1 MLEPRR
7 GADLA
12 HETQG
17 LGEPGEQLGRDGG
30 PAISRWKRAL
40 PHLLVRVRG
49 KKNPNDFSSLRYA
62 TDTGECGRAIEAL
75 MTRPARVADIRS

>member
-49 KKNPNDFSSLRYA
+49 KRILTISRRY
-62 TDTGECGRAIEAL
+62 DTPPTPENAGEL
-75 MTRPARVADIRS
+75 